1 MDVFV
6 IIILGLVVLH
16 AIECVIYRK
25 KIMNSPHGKFAGFLL
40 TMLFGVVY
48 LRRLKKKRLT

>member
-48 LRRLKKKRLT
+48 LRRLKKKRD